1 MSYSNLSQ
9 MSFKVSDKQRKFL
22 NMIDKTCKSLRQY
35 EEMCYLEEKSNN
47 EIIPKFSKIG
57 MLGCPVSRNFGGL
70 GYDILTYTLAIERI
84 GEEGSSL
91 RTFFSTHTS
100 IGQMVL
106 QGWGNDRQKSEY
118 LPKTCSGRNIM
129 AFALTEPLS
138 GSDPSSMITKFE
150 DKGEHFVLNGKKHW
164 IGNGTLANVLT
175 TYARESGGTH
185 HGKIS
190 AFIVDGD
197 SRGISRNEIKNKLG
211 LLSINNAV
219 INFEDCIVPKK
230 NILGLRGEGLNI
242 AYSAL
247 IDGRLSVAAGSIGVM
262 KDCLEETK
270 KYSKIRSQHG
280 SSLAKKQLIQR
291 HLSRIAVN
299 IESSRWL
306 VYRAAVARQIL
317 HDYVEQ
323 LKNDYSQWLLK
334 LNRNNS
340 LYCKLRSEA
349 DVLATMA
356 KLHASNSA
364 FDSANRSIQIFG
376 SSAYTKSSRVARHF
390 LDTRAT
396 TIYEGTN
403 EVLQLKIASNIL
415 GDKYKAY

>member
-22 NMIDKTCKSLRQY
+22 NMIDKTCKSIRQY
-35 EEMCYLEEKSNN
+35 EEMRYLEEKSNN
-47 EIIPKFSKIG
+47 DIIPKFSKIG

-118 LPKTCSGRNIM
+118 LPETCSGRNVM

-197 SRGISRNEIKNKLG
+197 SRGISR
-211 LLSINNAV
+211 
-219 INFEDCIVPKK
+219 
-230 NILGLRGEGLNI
+230 
-242 AYSAL
+242 
-247 IDGRLSVAAGSIGVM
+247 
-262 KDCLEETK
+262 
-270 KYSKIRSQHG
+270 
-280 SSLAKKQLIQR
+280 
-291 HLSRIAVN
+291 
-299 IESSRWL
+299 
-306 VYRAAVARQIL
+306 
-317 HDYVEQ
+317 
-323 LKNDYSQWLLK
+323 
-334 LNRNNS
+334 
-340 LYCKLRSEA
+340 
-349 DVLATMA
+349 
-356 KLHASNSA
+356 
-364 FDSANRSIQIFG
+364 
-376 SSAYTKSSRVARHF
+376 
-390 LDTRAT
+390 
-396 TIYEGTN
+396 
-403 EVLQLKIASNIL
+403 
-415 GDKYKAY
+415 